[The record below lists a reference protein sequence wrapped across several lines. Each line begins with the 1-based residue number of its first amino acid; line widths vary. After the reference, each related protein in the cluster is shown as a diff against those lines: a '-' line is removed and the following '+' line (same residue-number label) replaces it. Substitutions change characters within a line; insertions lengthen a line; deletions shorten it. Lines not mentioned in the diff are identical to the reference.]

1 MAFEL
6 LDPNRPSEGSCPNA
20 FLDFRPGVRPAP
32 TQARLIAGGL
42 ARLRSLLRVPRGQTG
57 DKLALK
63 SYPLRPSLWDPAPNT
78 SRTPPVRWRRAGLAL
93 TVLATGIGLGIGSP
107 QTIQGAE
114 VLIDGIAAQVGHRY
128 VLISEVE
135 ALAQPIT
142 ERMRAAN
149 APPAEISKVR
159 GEALDRLIEAKLIES
174 IVTRLEMDATQE
186 EIDETVRNIALD
198 NGLSVAQL
206 QASVESHGLTLNEYR
221 SKLKSELE
229 RSRVLNSLVRSQVR
243 VEQEEVELAYLERYG
258 DQRQGGE
265 QVNLRHILVA
275 AGDPSGRDQPTAC
288 LIAQDAADQI
298 RAGDV
303 AFREMARQVT
313 EMNPE
318 QEGEL
323 GWFHTDEIAPW
334 MAETVVNMQDGDVSD
349 AIPMPFGCN
358 VLQLV
363 GRRTFSPVS
372 FEAAEPQLREEI
384 SRHEME
390 KEYLS
395 WLETVRKQIYVSR
408 KGIYAEASSRP

>member
-1 MAFEL
+1 MALES
-6 LDPNRPSEGSCPNA
+6 N
-20 FLDFRPGVRPAP
+20 
-32 TQARLIAGGL
+32 
-42 ARLRSLLRVPRGQTG
+42 
-57 DKLALK
+57 
-63 SYPLRPSLWDPAPNT
+63 PLRPPR
-78 SRTPPVRWRRAGLAL
+78 RTPTPNPSKNPRGKGLRALALLTLLLLGSGLAPG
-93 TVLATGIGLGIGSP
+93 LAPGI
-107 QTIQGAE
+107 QAAE
-114 VLIDGIAAQVGHRY
+114 ILIDGIAAQVGHRY

-135 ALAQPIT
+135 ELAQPII

-149 APPAEISKVR
+149 APPTEINKVR
-159 GEALDRLIEAKLIES
+159 GEALNRLIEGKLIES
-174 IVTRLEMDATQE
+174 IVTRLEMEATPE

-206 QASVESHGLTLNEYR
+206 QASVESHGLTIDEYR
-221 SKLKSELE
+221 NKLKSELE
-229 RSRVLNSLVRSQVR
+229 RSRILNSLVRSQVR
-243 VEQEEVELAYLERYG
+243 VEDEAVEIAYLERYG

-265 QVNLRHILVA
+265 QANLRHILIA
-275 AGDPSGRDQPTAC
+275 AGGQSGRDQATAC

-298 RAGDV
+298 RAGNIE
-303 AFREMARQVT
+303 FREMARRVT

-334 MAETVVNMQDGDVSD
+334 MAEAIANMQNGDVSD

-363 GRRTFSPVS
+363 GRRTFTPVS
-372 FEAAEPQLREEI
+372 FEAAEPQLREEL

-390 KEYLS
+390 KEYMS

-408 KGIYAEASSRP
+408 KGIYAEASSGP